1 MMLIK
6 HKRSRAPFLKKYTDS
21 GFFLVAGTGR
31 AAVITPVSPPKS
43 WDTDLGYPG
52 SLTPFSKLQ

>member
-6 HKRSRAPFLKKYTDS
+6 HRGPRAPFLKKYTDS
-21 GFFLVAGTGR
+21 GLFLVAGIGR
-31 AAVITPVSPPKS
+31 AALISPVTPPKS

>member
-1 MMLIK
+1 MMHIK
-6 HKRSRAPFLKKYTDS
+6 YGRPRAPFLKKYTDS
-21 GFFLVAGTGR
+21 GFFLVAGIGK
-31 AAVITPVSPPKS
+31 AAAISPVSPPKS